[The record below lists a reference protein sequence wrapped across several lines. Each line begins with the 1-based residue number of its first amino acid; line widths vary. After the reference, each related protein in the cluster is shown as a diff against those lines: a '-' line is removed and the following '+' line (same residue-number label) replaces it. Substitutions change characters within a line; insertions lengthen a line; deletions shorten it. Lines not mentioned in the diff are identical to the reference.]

1 MPLTLI
7 YFPCIQWLV
16 NFRCSLI
23 RYRNFMIT
31 IYLWCYCLSKLLFT
45 VSVRPLWEKISLVC
59 LVSIQFKEILLD
71 RILFPGHPIDCWSLY
86 LANQMLGFPGDAV
99 VKNPPANAGDTGS
112 IPGSGRFPWRRK
124 WQPTPVFLLGKFHGQ
139 RSLEGYKELQR
150 VGHDWAHTYN
160 QMLKFRFLAQSDVS
174 RKSRS
179 FEA

>member
-86 LANQMLGFPGDAV
+86 LANQMLGFPRDAV

-139 RSLEGYKELQR
+139 RSVVGYSPRGRKKLDTTEQLHFHFHLWVGPRTSELCS
-150 VGHDWAHTYN
+150 AN
-160 QMLKFRFLAQSDVS
+160 L
-174 RKSRS
+174 S
-179 FEA
+179 FS